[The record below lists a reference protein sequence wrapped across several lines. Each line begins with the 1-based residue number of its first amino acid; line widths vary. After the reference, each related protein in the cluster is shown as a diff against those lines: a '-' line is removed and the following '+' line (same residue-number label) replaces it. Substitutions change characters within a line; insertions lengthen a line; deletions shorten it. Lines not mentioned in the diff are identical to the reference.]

1 MSYMRVKV
9 CGITRPKDALIAAQ
23 LGADM
28 IGMIFFRGS
37 SRHIDKQGARK
48 IIDALPPTVERVGL
62 FVNEPIDKLLG
73 LAGRLR
79 LDWIQLHGQESD
91 AVIRKIQRGGF
102 KVIKAFSIGKDT
114 DWKRIASSPA
124 DLRLLDHGTGGTGQ
138 RFDWKSYPSRKI
150 DRLVLAGGINS
161 QNVSSGIRKFR
172 PLVVDVNSSVESAPG
187 IKSKMKL
194 EMFFR
199 VVNRARTK

>member
-1 MSYMRVKV
+1 MSYTQVKV
-9 CGITRPKDALIAAQ
+9 CGITRPKDAQIAAQ
-23 LGADM
+23 FGADM
-28 IGMIFFRGS
+28 IGMIFYRGS
-37 SRHIDKQGARK
+37 CRHIDKQGARE

-73 LAGRLR
+73 LADRLR

-91 AVIRKIQRGGF
+91 AVIRRIQREGF
-102 KVIKAFSIGKDT
+102 KVIKAFSIADDT
-114 DWKRIASSPA
+114 DWKQIASSPA
-124 DLRLLDHGTGGTGQ
+124 DLRLLDNGTGGTGQ
-138 RFDWKSYPSRKI
+138 SFDWDNCSTRKI

-194 EMFFR
+194 EVFFK